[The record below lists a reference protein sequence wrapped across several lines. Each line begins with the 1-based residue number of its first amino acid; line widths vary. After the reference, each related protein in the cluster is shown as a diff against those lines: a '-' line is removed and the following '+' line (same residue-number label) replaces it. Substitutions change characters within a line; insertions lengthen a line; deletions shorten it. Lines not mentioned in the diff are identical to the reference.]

1 MRFDLISLKL
11 FVAVGD
17 ELNIT
22 RAAER
27 ENIVLSAASKR
38 IADLEASVGVALL
51 LRHARGVTL
60 TPAGQTFLHTM
71 PVRCSKPS
79 REWKEN

>member
-1 MRFDLISLKL
+1 MRVGLISLRL
-11 FVAVGD
+11 FVAVGE

-38 IADLEASVGVALL
+38 IADLEASVGAPLL
-51 LRHARGVTL
+51 LRHARGVTV
-60 TPAGQTFLHTM
+60 TPAGQTFLHYAI
-71 PVRCSKPS
+71 PS
-79 REWKEN
+79 Q